1 MKVSKGEQKIIYKK
15 QRNIFGCYHI
25 KVLGQDKRHITAI
38 DLDDKDKEKTFN
50 TSRVLEVLDKSIS
63 EDLAQEKLSKHKEDY
78 KNRELP
84 SSFVHGKF
92 FSIYSK
98 ARGSVTSV
106 GELVINLRGSQDT
119 LERDVKVFKLLIYYL
134 NTRDAIPMGK
144 CKRFVKKSAPVLFG
158 YHSDY
163 QWDYHDF
170 TAEGKKE
177 LIDSLKDE
185 LEDDKNYLK
194 SLIADGK
201 IDDIDPNEDEAVI
214 DQIELIESQKRYLKI
229 VRSDY
234 RQELVNFFCR
244 EYYQKYDDSIFYDVA
259 RDFPIKFEES

>member
-1 MKVSKGEQKIIYKK
+1 MKVLKGEQKIIYKK
-15 QRNIFGCYHI
+15 QGNIFGCYHI
-25 KVLGQDKRHITAI
+25 KVLGQDKRYITAI

-98 ARGSVTSV
+98 ARGSVTSA
-106 GELVINLRGSQDT
+106 GELVINLRGSQVT
-119 LERDVKVFKLLIYYL
+119 LERDIKVLKLLIYYL

-144 CKRFVKKSAPVLFG
+144 CKKLVKKGTALLLE
-158 YHSDY
+158 YDSDY
-163 QWDYHDF
+163 IFDDYNF
-170 TAEGKKE
+170 TAEGKKD
-177 LIDSLKDE
+177 LIERYKAE
-185 LEDDKNYLK
+185 IEGNKEYLK
-194 SLIADGK
+194 EVIQCCKDDGY
-201 IDDIDPNEDEAVI
+201 DPNEDEEVI
-214 DQIELIESQKRYLKI
+214 DLKKEIESDSRYLKI

-234 RQELVNFFCR
+234 RQELVDFFCR

-259 RDFPIKFEES
+259 RDFPIKFDES